1 MFFNDTKGKRK
12 SVMSKWSKESRLI
25 FGVVVLLAG
34 LQYMAIE
41 HLVLT
46 KETTL
51 FLARLTNH
59 PQLIAAETL
68 EQFTGSID
76 HVPPLHIDVWQW
88 FGRAIALVGV
98 VLIIRNSG
106 KN

>member
-1 MFFNDTKGKRK
+1 MMFFIGVEG

-25 FGVVVLLAG
+25 FGVVVMLVG

-41 HLVLT
+41 QLVLT

-51 FLARLTNH
+51 FLARQTNH
-59 PQLIAAETL
+59 PQLAAAESL
-68 EQFTGSID
+68 EMLTGSVE
-76 HVPPLHIDVWQW
+76 HVPPLNIPVWQW
-88 FGRAIALVGV
+88 FGRAIALAGV
-98 VLIIRNSG
+98 VMMIRNSG